1 MPIKSVIVDIG
12 EDVVLYLK
20 RKPGQGRPLEVGV
33 KVLSDGT
40 PEIWVTK
47 DDAKEG
53 IIHTWQG
60 RPVFT
65 STCI

>member
-1 MPIKSVIVDIG
+1 MARQSIIVDLD
-12 EDVVLYLK
+12 EEVVLYLK

-53 IIHTWQG
+53 IIHTWHG